1 MAWEFAEFVIN
12 DNGIAHYIAAGWELI
27 GIRQTCRRA
36 RRYRVAVMR
45 RARRSEAPAVREE
58 VVEEEVRP
66 LAIAS

>member
-45 RARRSEAPAVREE
+45 RARRPEPVVREDVAE
-58 VVEEEVRP
+58 GVDT
-66 LAIAS
+66 LALAG